1 MAMSMIQQELSKK
14 RRIQP
19 TILTSTPS
27 FAKSFD
33 KAHDSEAL
41 KAGLEKQ
48 NLKKAEPQPGTIEY
62 LIAEFDRTDAA
73 KDARRDR
80 IYRRYDQP
88 HKFIVRDIKRQERR
102 AAKRRAKIVAK
113 KGVKKAAAM
122 ARRKSNPVK
131 MIRRVK
137 NPIRRKLKMSD
148 FVLSKK
154 RGSRACA
161 QKRKVK
167 VRVSSHT
174 RSTLKCV

>member
-19 TILTSTPS
+19 TILTATPS

-41 KAGLEKQ
+41 NAGLEKQ
-48 NLKKAEPQPGTIEY
+48 NLKAPLPGTFEY
-62 LIAEFDRTDAA
+62 LESEFKRLDAA

-88 HKFIVRDIKRQERR
+88 HKLIVRDIKRQERR
-102 AAKRRAKIVAK
+102 SAKRRAKIAAK
-113 KGVKKAAAM
+113 KGAKKAAAM

-131 MIRRVK
+131 MIRRAK